1 MLRDDVRT
9 SGSEGA
15 TTRSWAEWLGEVGQ
29 GVSRVSV
36 NCSANKLERVE
47 QKAAEWQERA
57 DEAKFPL
64 GLVPLPLGLGQPLIA

>member
-1 MLRDDVRT
+1 MRT

-15 TTRSWAEWLGEVGQ
+15 TTRSWAAWLGEVGQ
-29 GVSRVSV
+29 GVSRMSV
-36 NCSANKLERVE
+36 NCSSYQPERVE
-47 QKAAEWQERA
+47 QRAAEWQERA